1 MQRLKM
7 KDITLLTCKA
17 YFKPNK
23 ITPYIANILKE
34 EQLLKSALEQQGL
47 SVAITHWDN
56 PTYDWSKTK
65 AVLFRTIWDYF
76 ERFDEFWTWLQKI
89 NTKTKLINSFNLIEW
104 NIDKHY
110 LKDLHSQGI
119 TVVPTYFVDKGSNVK
134 LQEISKN
141 KGWKDIVIKPA
152 ISASAFKTY
161 KILEEDKDNNEEL
174 FNSLI
179 FERDMLVQP
188 FFTTISTL
196 GEASLMV
203 VDGKF
208 THAIL
213 KKAKPGDFRVQD
225 DFGGTVQDYT
235 PTEKEINFAEQVFK
249 ACKTKPIYGRVD
261 IVWDNNKNFFL
272 SELEI
277 IEPELWIRNY
287 PKSAEKIAEAVKKI
301 L

>member
-7 KDITLLTCKA
+7 KDITLLTCRS

-34 EQLLKSALEQQGL
+34 EQLLKAALEKQGL
-47 SVAITHWDN
+47 SVEITYWDN
-56 PTYDWSKTK
+56 PTYNWSATK
-65 AVLFRTIWDYF
+65 AVIFRTIWDYF
-76 ERFDEFWTWLQKI
+76 ERFEEFWKWLQEL
-89 NTKTKLINSFNLIEW
+89 NTQTKLINSFDLIKW

-110 LKDLHSQGI
+110 LKDLCNWGI
-119 TVVPTYFVDKGSNVK
+119 ETVPTYFADKGCNIK
-134 LQEISKN
+134 LHEIAKTN
-141 KGWKDIVIKPA
+141 QWKDLVIKPA

-161 KILEEDKDNNEEL
+161 KIPANEIQANEKL
-174 FNSLI
+174 FNSLVQ
-179 FERDMLVQP
+179 ERDMLVQP
-188 FFTTISTL
+188 YFQTITES

-203 VDGKF
+203 FDGKY

-213 KKAKPGDFRVQD
+213 KKAQPGDFRVQD
-225 DFGGTVQDYT
+225 DFGGTVHNYM
-235 PTEKEINFAEQVFK
+235 PTKAEINFAEKVFE
-249 ACKTKPIYGRVD
+249 ACETKPIYGRVD
-261 IVWDNNKNFFL
+261 IVWDNDKNFYL

-287 PKSAEKIAEAVKKI
+287 PKCAEIIAEAVDKI

>member
-7 KDITLLTCKA
+7 KDITLLTCRA

-34 EQLLKSALEQQGL
+34 EQLLKAALEKQGL
-47 SVAITHWDN
+47 SVAITYWDN
-56 PTYDWSKTK
+56 PTYNWSATK
-65 AVLFRTIWDYF
+65 AVIFRTIWDYF
-76 ERFDEFWTWLQKI
+76 ERFDEFWKWLQEL
-89 NTKTKLINSFNLIEW
+89 NTQTKLINSFDLIEW

-110 LKDLHSQGI
+110 LKDLSKLGI
-119 TVVPTYFVDKGSNVK
+119 ETVPTYFVDRGSNVK
-134 LQEISKN
+134 LQEISRT
-141 KGWKDIVIKPA
+141 KGWKDLVIKPA

-161 KILEEDKDNNEEL
+161 KILEIDIDNNEDL
-174 FNSLI
+174 FISLLQ
-179 FERDMLVQP
+179 ERDMLVQP
-188 FFTTISTL
+188 FFKTIGEF

-203 VDGKF
+203 FDGKF

-225 DFGGTVQDYT
+225 DFGGTVHDYV
-235 PTEKEINFAEQVFK
+235 PTQKEIIFAEKVIET
-249 ACKTKPIYGRVD
+249 CELKPIYGRVD
-261 IVWDNNKNFFL
+261 IVWDNSKNFFL